1 MAHTVSGPWR
11 YGWLYSKG
19 SDMARSQQAPFFW
32 REDKQLW
39 VAVLELPQKSGK
51 RRRKYIYG
59 ATTAELKKK
68 LSTERRTLEDRGDL
82 PTSSPTVA
90 WWFNYWLKNVAPMT
104 IRPNTLVGYESV
116 VRNQIIPAIG
126 KKKLSKLT
134 PDDIRQVHERILSTP
149 KKKADPDGPKLSSS
163 YALNA
168 HRIMARALKIAERE
182 GKIGRNPCDLMD
194 APRKRKPQLEVL
206 DITEAK
212 QVLRAAATALD
223 ADGEYDPMPML
234 YAYYLLTANRRAEAL
249 GLQWDRVSTY
259 LDVNVQL
266 QRIRDI
272 SEAPADYTVTHLEG
286 NFYLAE
292 TKTQA
297 GNRVLPLVDPL
308 KTMLALHSERAGVSP
323 HGLVFCHA
331 DGSPIDPDS
340 VTVGWQRW
348 LTRSGITD
356 KHVRLHD
363 LRHTTVDLLYEA
375 HVPEDL
381 IIEIVGHSTRMQSRA
396 YKVRR
401 SDPRLTSAMEALS
414 GLLA

>member
-1 MAHTVSGPWR
+1 M
-11 YGWLYSKG
+11 
-19 SDMARSQQAPFFW
+19 
-32 REDKQLW
+32 W
-39 VAVLELPQKSGK
+39 VASLELPAKNGK
-51 RRRKYIYG
+51 RRRKYIY
-59 ATTAELKKK
+59 APTADEIKRK
-68 LSTERRTLEDRGDL
+68 LSSERRILEDRGDL

-90 WWFNYWLKNVAPMT
+90 WWFNYWLTKVAPNT
-104 IRPNTLVGYESV
+104 IRPNTLVGYEAV
-116 VRNQIIPAIG
+116 VRSHIVPEIG

-134 PDDIRQVHERILSTP
+134 PDDIRQVHDRILSTP
-149 KKKADPDGPKLSSS
+149 KKKAEPDGPKLSST

-194 APRKRKPQLEVL
+194 APRKRKPELEVL
-206 DITEAK
+206 DVTEAK
-212 QVLRAAATALD
+212 QVLRAAASALD
-223 ADGEYDPMPML
+223 SDGEYDQMPML
-234 YAYYLLTANRRAEAL
+234 YAFFLLTACRRGEAL
-249 GLQWDRVSTY
+249 GLQWGRVSTY
-259 LDVNVQL
+259 LDVNTQL
-266 QRIRDI
+266 QRIRDMDN
-272 SEAPADYTVTHLEG
+272 APADYSTKHLEK
-286 NFYLAE
+286 NFYLAD
-292 TKTQA
+292 TKTAA

-308 KTMLALHSERAGVSP
+308 KTMLELHSAKAGVSQ
-323 HGLVFCHA
+323 HGLVFCHP

-340 VTVGWQRW
+340 ITVGWQRW
-348 LTRSGITD
+348 LKRSGITA

-414 GLLA
+414 GLLS

>member
-1 MAHTVSGPWR
+1 M
-11 YGWLYSKG
+11 K
-19 SDMARSQQAPFFW
+19 RSQQSPIFW

-39 VAVLELPQKSGK
+39 VAVLELPSKGGK
-51 RRRKYIYG
+51 RRRKHVYG
-59 ATTAELKKK
+59 ATVEEVKVKLKP
-68 LSTERRTLEDRGDL
+68 ERRTLEDRGDL
-82 PTSSPTVA
+82 PTGSPTA
-90 WWFNYWLKNVAPMT
+90 EWWFNYWIKNVAPT
-104 IRPNTLVGYESV
+104 TTRPNTLVGYESV
-116 VRNQIIPAIG
+116 VRNHIIPALG

-134 PDDIRQVHERILSTP
+134 PDDIRQVHDRILNTP
-149 KKKADPDGPKLSSS
+149 KKQSAPDGPKLSTS

-194 APRKRKPQLEVL
+194 APRKRKPELETL

-212 QVLRAAATALD
+212 QVLRKAAEALD
-223 ADGEYDPMPML
+223 APGDYDPMPML
-234 YAYYLLTANRRAEAL
+234 YAYYLLTACRRGEAL

-266 QRIRDI
+266 QRIRDVGA
-272 SEAPADYTVTHLEG
+272 APADYTPKHLEK
-286 NFYLAE
+286 NFYLVD
-292 TKTQA
+292 TKTAA

-308 KTMLALHSERAGVSP
+308 KAMLALHSERASVSS
-323 HGLVFCHA
+323 HGLVFCHP
-331 DGSPIDPDS
+331 DGTPIDPDS

-348 LTRSGITD
+348 LARSGITG

-375 HVPEDL
+375 HVPEDI
-381 IIEIVGHSTRMQSRA
+381 IIEIVGHSTRMQSRS

-414 GLLA
+414 DLLK

>member
-1 MAHTVSGPWR
+1 MAVPEHGGTM
-11 YGWLYSKG
+11 K
-19 SDMARSQQAPFFW
+19 RSIQSPVFW
-32 REDKQLW
+32 RDDKQMW
-39 VAVLELPQKSGK
+39 VAVLELPTAAGK
-51 RRRKYIYG
+51 RRRKYIY
-59 ATTAELKKK
+59 APTPDEVKRK
-68 LSTERRTLEDRGDL
+68 LSVERRTLEDRGDL

-90 WWFNYWLKNVAPMT
+90 WWFTYWLDNIAPT
-104 IRPNTLVGYESV
+104 TTRPNTLAGYRIV
-116 VRNQIIPAIG
+116 VNRHIIPELG

-134 PDDIRQVHERILSTP
+134 PSDIRQVHTRILSTP
-149 KKKADPDGPKLSSS
+149 KRKADPDGPKLSTS

-168 HRIMARALKIAERE
+168 HRIMARSLKIAERE
-182 GKIGRNPCDLMD
+182 GKIGKNPCDLMD
-194 APRKRKPQLEVL
+194 APRKARPELQAL
-206 DITEAK
+206 DIPEAK
-212 QVLRAAATALD
+212 AVLKAAATALD
-223 ADGEYDPMPML
+223 APGDYDPMPML
-234 YAYYLLTANRRAEAL
+234 YAFYLLTACRRGEAL

-259 LDVNVQL
+259 LDVNTQL
-266 QRIRDI
+266 QRIRDM
-272 SEAPADYTVTHLEG
+272 SKAPADYAAAHLDK
-286 NFYLAE
+286 NFYLVDV
-292 TKTQA
+292 KTMA

-308 KTMLALHSERAGVSP
+308 DTMLKLHSKRAGVSP

-348 LTRSGITD
+348 LTRSGITG

-381 IIEIVGHSTRMQSRA
+381 IIDIVGHSTRMQSRS

-414 GLLA
+414 GLLN

>member
-1 MAHTVSGPWR
+1 MPR
-11 YGWLYSKG
+11 SKQESIYQRADG
-19 SDMARSQQAPFFW
+19 M
-32 REDKQLW
+32 W
-39 VAVLELPQKSGK
+39 VAVLELPTRAGK
-51 RRRKYIYG
+51 RRRRLLYASSQSAVKQK
-59 ATTAELKKK
+59 LKV
-68 LSTERRTLEDRGDL
+68 ERRVLEDRGDL

-90 WWFNYWLKNVAPMT
+90 WWFNYWIKQVAPAT

-116 VRNQIIPAIG
+116 VRNHIVPAIG
-126 KKKLSKLT
+126 KKKLAKLT
-134 PDDIRQVHERILSTP
+134 PDDIRQVHDRILSTP
-149 KKKADPDGPKLSSS
+149 KKSSDPDGPKLSTS

-168 HRIMARALKIAERE
+168 HRVMARALKIAERE
-182 GKIGRNPCDLMD
+182 GKLGRNPCDLMD

-206 DITEAK
+206 DVTEAK
-212 QVLRAAATALD
+212 QVLRAAAVALD
-223 ADGEYDPMPML
+223 APGEYDPMPML
-234 YAYYLLTANRRAEAL
+234 YAYYLLTANRRGEAL
-249 GLQWDRVSTY
+249 GLQYDRLSTY
-259 LDVNVQL
+259 IDVNVQL
-266 QRIRDI
+266 QRIRDVE
-272 SEAPADYTVTHLEG
+272 SAPADYSTQHLSG
-286 NFYLAE
+286 NFYLVE

-308 KTMLALHSERAGVSP
+308 KSMLAIHSERAGVSR
-323 HGLVFCHA
+323 HGLVFCHE

-414 GLLA
+414 GLLS

>member
-1 MAHTVSGPWR
+1 MG
-11 YGWLYSKG
+11 
-19 SDMARSQQAPFFW
+19 RSRQQSIYQ
-32 REDKQLW
+32 RKDGMW
-39 VAVLELPQKSGK
+39 VAVLELPSRNGK
-51 RRRKYIYG
+51 RRRRLIYASTETG
-59 ATTAELKKK
+59 VKQKLK
-68 LSTERRTLEDRGDL
+68 TERRTLEDRGDL

-134 PDDIRQVHERILSTP
+134 PDDIRQVHERILKTP
-149 KKKADPDGPKLSSS
+149 KQQSKPDGPKLSSS

-223 ADGEYDPMPML
+223 AEGEYDPMPML

-266 QRIRDI
+266 QRIRDL
-272 SEAPADYTVTHLEG
+272 SEAPADYAVQHLEG

-308 KTMLALHSERAGVSP
+308 KTMLALHSERAGVST